1 MTRKC
6 NECEDESEQPSNDDG
21 GPRRRRRSDCYV
33 VRSTTTTMIEGP
45 LCRVG
50 VGAPLPLFQRR
61 LGNLRKRPRR
71 WVFWALL
78 VLVPTT
84 ILIRQREV
92 VYSGGAAICVIQKG
106 DRPYLD
112 EFVDYHLA
120 LGFEKIF
127 IFDNSDDFELA
138 EWHHGGSRVVVE
150 HFPGGAMQLPA
161 YRTCGVRIKKKRS
174 FAWIAFIDVDEF
186 IVLKKHNH
194 ILDLLETVDSEA
206 GGLAINWYMF
216 DYYNQ
221 TEYKPLPLTKRFQ
234 RREAAVNQHVKA
246 IARTSKYAGYHQNPH
261 SVRYLIGAKL
271 VDTDGTVLV
280 EHPQWNPDGP
290 TDTAVIHHYHTKSLE
305 EFISRC
311 KRGRATLSMKSSME
325 RSKNY
330 LWCKNETEILE
341 AWNTA
346 EETIFDDTA
355 WQILKERVPE
365 YADYDQ

>member
-1 MTRKC
+1 MNVRMRANKDPEEEEGATATSSTIDD
-6 NECEDESEQPSNDDG
+6 EDDRRAAV
-21 GPRRRRRSDCYV
+21 PRWCW
-33 VRSTTTTMIEGP
+33 STATSI
-45 LCRVG
+45 
-50 VGAPLPLFQRR
+50 QRR
-61 LGNLRKRPRR
+61 LGNLRKKRLVQPR

-78 VLVPTT
+78 LLVQTT
-84 ILIRQREV
+84 LLLIHMCREA

-106 DRPYLD
+106 GEPYLD

-127 IFDNSDDFELA
+127 IFDNSDDFEL
-138 EWHHGGSRVVVE
+138 EQWHHGGSRVAVE
-150 HFPGGAMQLPA
+150 HFPGEAMQLPA

-234 RREAAVNQHVKA
+234 QRHAAVDQHVKT
-246 IARTSKYAGYHQNPH
+246 IARTSKYSGYHQNPH
-261 SVRYLIGAKL
+261 SVFYLIGAYP

-280 EHPQWNPDGP
+280 EHPWWNPDGP
-290 TDTAVIHHYHTKSLE
+290 TDTAVIHHYHAKSLE

-311 KRGRATLSMKSSME
+311 ARGRASITMKKAME
-325 RSKNY
+325 KSKNY

-341 AWNTA
+341 AWNKA
-346 EETIFDDTA
+346 KETIFDDTV

-365 YADYDQ
+365 YVDYDLSP